1 MVSLQKF
8 GLHSYLVKTI
18 HTIFSYLRSR
28 TKKDRNDRLANE
40 IVRVRD
46 EYITN
51 EVRMR
56 RTEAQAT
63 NAKLKKVMDMWIGN
77 KIEELFQGWKGI
89 MIRSKIE
96 RENIRILHEKERQRM
111 DQEENQKITV
121 AKQEVSSKS

>member
-1 MVSLQKF
+1 
-8 GLHSYLVKTI
+8 
-18 HTIFSYLRSR
+18 
-28 TKKDRNDRLANE
+28 
-40 IVRVRD
+40 
-46 EYITN
+46 
-51 EVRMR
+51 MR